1 MTPKDIAIILTA
13 SILAVSMFLIGAVYH
28 ICEYIKSKRPHK
40 SDDEEDNPIT
50 KFKDDLAEI
59 YEDNPN
65 SKLKKL
71 AQAVWNRVEEI
82 EKWHKEE
89 IHDWERKYYSAKWD
103 VGELSVK
110 CDGYREELDEWTQR
124 CEELQS
130 KLNESQE
137 RLKRESAKA
146 KTLESETDKLRD
158 MLKEEQEK
166 NKIPIFSDQT
176 EVPAYLINEN
186 TFGGQTNS
194 FAKIILNTKPGEP
207 IPVGYSGTAKTATE
221 ATELAERLMNMTSK
235 PIVMDSETLNCCNW
249 ERDEN
254 GVLQPSDIICEGK
267 EIDETQTKNEEFIKQ
282 LRDWWGLEAQKA
294 VELPK
299 DEPPIYSEE
308 FNKKLRE
315 IWFGVDNDTECQQ
328 YSVTVRK
335 NGDCKEKK
343 IIVLARSSIEA
354 ASLVPSGYTVEGM
367 SRLFE

>member
-1 MTPKDIAIILTA
+1 MTPKDIAIIITA

-59 YEDNPN
+59 YENYPN
-65 SKLKKL
+65 GKLKKL

-82 EKWHKEE
+82 EKWHNDE
-89 IHDWERKYYSAKWD
+89 IHDWERKYYSAKWE

-137 RLKRESAKA
+137 RLKRESAKVE
-146 KTLESETDKLRD
+146 TLS
-158 MLKEEQEK
+158 
-166 NKIPIFSDQT
+166 
-176 EVPAYLINEN
+176 NEN
-186 TFGGQTNS
+186 EM
-194 FAKIILNTKPGEP
+194 L
-207 IPVGYSGTAKTATE
+207 
-221 ATELAERLMNMTSK
+221 R
-235 PIVMDSETLNCCNW
+235 ETLNNV
-249 ERDEN
+249 EESEKRKDKFLIEKRFPGQIN
-254 GVLQPSDIICEGK
+254 PFSKIT
-267 EIDETQTKNEEFIKQ
+267 IDEEALKQ
-282 LRDWWGLEAQKA
+282 SIPMNTGSIIHIDSEDLNRYSVSRGPDGNL
-294 VELPK
+294 VK

-315 IWFGVDNDTECQQ
+315 IWFGADNDTECHQ

-335 NGDCKEKK
+335 YGDCNEKK
-343 IIVLARSSIEA
+343 MVVLARSPIEA
-354 ASLVPSGYTVEGM
+354 AKLVPKGYTVENI

>member
-1 MTPKDIAIILTA
+1 MTPKDIAIMITA
-13 SILAVSMFLIGAVYH
+13 VLVPCLMFLAGGVYH
-28 ICEYIKSKRPHK
+28 LCEYIKSKRPHK

-59 YEDNPN
+59 YEDYPN
-65 SKLKKL
+65 GKLKKL
-71 AQAVWNRVEEI
+71 AQAVWNRVVEI
-82 EKWHKEE
+82 EKWHNEE

-137 RLKRESAKA
+137 RLKRESAKV

-176 EVPAYLINEN
+176 EVPAYLINDN
-186 TFGGQTNS
+186 TFGGQINS
-194 FAKIILNTKPGEP
+194 FAKVILNTKPGEP
-207 IPVGYSGTAKTATE
+207 IPVGYSGTAMTATE
-221 ATELAERLMNMTSK
+221 ATELAEHLQRIASQ
-235 PIVMDSETLNCCNW
+235 PIVMDSETLN
-249 ERDEN
+249 E
-254 GVLQPSDIICEGK
+254 PTI
-267 EIDETQTKNEEFIKQ
+267 KNEEFIKQ

-315 IWFGVDNDTECQQ
+315 IWYGVDNDTECHQ

-335 NGDCKEKK
+335 NGDCNEKK
-343 IIVLARSSIEA
+343 IIVLARSPIEA
-354 ASLVPSGYTVEGM
+354 ASLVPNGYTVEGM

>member
-28 ICEYIKSKRPHK
+28 IREYIKSKRPHK
-40 SDDEEDNPIT
+40 SDDEEDNPII
-50 KFKDDLAEI
+50 KFKDELAEI
-59 YEDNPN
+59 YENYPN
-65 SKLKKL
+65 GKLKKL

-124 CEELQS
+124 CEELQN

-137 RLKRESAKA
+137 RLKRESAKV

-158 MLKEEQEK
+158 MLKEKEQPDFLIEK
-166 NKIPIFSDQT
+166 RFP
-176 EVPAYLINEN
+176 
-186 TFGGQTNS
+186 GQTDP
-194 FAKIILNTKPGEP
+194 FIKITMDEEALKRSIPMNTGS
-207 IPVGYSGTAKTATE
+207 I
-221 ATELAERLMNMTSK
+221 
-235 PIVMDSETLNCCNW
+235 IHIDSEDLN
-249 ERDEN
+249 RYSVGRGPD
-254 GVLQPSDIICEGK
+254 GK
-267 EIDETQTKNEEFIKQ
+267 LLGNEPPIKNEEFIKQ
-282 LRDWWGLEAQKA
+282 LRDWWGLEAGKA

-315 IWFGVDNDTECQQ
+315 IWFGVDNDTECHQ

-335 NGDCKEKK
+335 YGDCNEKK
-343 IIVLARSSIEA
+343 IVVLARSPIEA
-354 ASLVPSGYTVEGM
+354 ASLVPKGYTVENI

>member
-1 MTPKDIAIILTA
+1 MTAKDIAIILTA
-13 SILAVSMFLIGAVYH
+13 STITLLMFFVGAIYH

-40 SDDEEDNPIT
+40 SDDEEDNPII

-65 SKLKKL
+65 GKLKKL

-82 EKWHKEE
+82 EKWHNEE

-137 RLKRESAKA
+137 RLKRESAKT

-158 MLKEEQEK
+158 MLKEKEQPNFLIEK
-166 NKIPIFSDQT
+166 RFP
-176 EVPAYLINEN
+176 
-186 TFGGQTNS
+186 GQTDP
-194 FAKIILNTKPGEP
+194 FIKITMDEEALKRSIPMNTGA
-207 IPVGYSGTAKTATE
+207 I
-221 ATELAERLMNMTSK
+221 
-235 PIVMDSETLNCCNW
+235 IHIDSEDLNRYSVGRGPDGN
-249 ERDEN
+249 
-254 GVLQPSDIICEGK
+254 L
-267 EIDETQTKNEEFIKQ
+267 
-282 LRDWWGLEAQKA
+282 L
-294 VELPK
+294 K

-315 IWFGVDNDTECQQ
+315 IWFGVDNDTECHQ

-335 NGDCKEKK
+335 NGDCTEKK
-343 IIVLARSSIEA
+343 LVVLARSPIEA
-354 ASLVPSGYTVEGM
+354 ASLVPSGYTVENI